1 MDVQELP
8 QRKLI
13 PAVAAAE
20 FYRIH
25 ALTDEMQA
33 QASGLYVFKSSAAH
47 LIGIRRYTTIFQDD
61 FKGIPGFTVRRRMN
75 PAERCLDGPFRV
87 SKVGMANNVGERF
100 VDGKNHR
107 IAIRL
112 GETQH
117 RRELAQCVSHNAEHL
132 WIAAQLHFE

>member
-1 MDVQELP
+1 MTGGNLQVRFSSRAFFGFMDVQELP

-47 LIGIRRYTTIFQDD
+47 LIGIRRYTMIFQDD
-61 FKGIPGFTVRRRMN
+61 FKGIPGLTVR
-75 PAERCLDGPFRV
+75 
-87 SKVGMANNVGERF
+87 
-100 VDGKNHR
+100 
-107 IAIRL
+107 
-112 GETQH
+112 
-117 RRELAQCVSHNAEHL
+117 
-132 WIAAQLHFE
+132 